1 MAFDSTTA
9 IRILTMT
16 SLGGLLFTT
25 GLRLTWRE
33 MADAVRCNRLGW
45 ILPANFLLVPAMTF
59 VAARVFQLPSAIAIG
74 MLLLG
79 AAPFAPVV
87 PIFAKMAR
95 ADLALAGILTAVFPF
110 FAAFLTPLV
119 CEFTL
124 KPWLGTE
131 SLKFNFLT
139 ILGVL
144 LSTITLPLAIGAGF
158 GHWLP
163 RLGQRLARPF
173 EIISEG
179 AGAISLAFVSVVE
192 FPTIRGVGWKPL
204 AVMAVVSEL
213 SLLVG
218 YISGGPSAG
227 ARRVV
232 ALGTANRNIALA
244 LLVAIQSFPNTPIV
258 AAVVANGLLLIFLGL
273 LHVAVWRFGGPD
285 EVK

>member
-9 IRILTMT
+9 IRVLTMT

-25 GLRLTWRE
+25 GLRLTLRQ
-33 MADAVRCNRLGW
+33 MADSVRCNRLGW
-45 ILPANFLLVPAMTF
+45 ILPVNFLLIPAMTF
-59 VAARVFQLPSAIAIG
+59 AAAWLFQLPSAIAIG

-87 PIFAKMAR
+87 PIFTKMAR
-95 ADLALAGILTAVFPF
+95 ADLALAGVLTAVFPF
-110 FAAFLTPLV
+110 FAAFLTPIV

-131 SLKFNFLT
+131 SLKFNLLT

-144 LSTITLPLAIGAGF
+144 LATITLPMAIGVGF
-158 GHWLP
+158 NHWLP
-163 RLGQRLARPF
+163 NAGRKLVRPF
-173 EIISEG
+173 EIISEA
-179 AGAISLAFVSVVE
+179 AGAISLAYVSVIE
-192 FPTIRGVGWKPL
+192 FPTIRSVGWKPL
-204 AVMAVVSEL
+204 AVMAVLSEL

-218 YISGGPSAG
+218 YAIGGPSTG

-244 LLVAIQSFPNTPIV
+244 LLVAIESFPDTPIV

-273 LHVAVWRFGGPD
+273 LHVAIWRFSSHKI
-285 EVK
+285 E